1 MQYTSGST
9 ANPRGVV
16 LSMRN
21 VTENVDQIIRNYFRH
36 EGGAPRL
43 PSSVVSWLP
52 LYHDMGLM
60 VGLFIPLFVGCPVIL
75 TSPEAFIRKP
85 ARWMQLLAKHQAPF
99 SAAPNFAF
107 DLAVAKTSE
116 EDMAGL
122 DLGHVNTIINGAEQ
136 VQPNTITKFL
146 RRFRPYNLM
155 PAAVK
160 PSYGMAE
167 AVVYLATTKAGS
179 PPTSTEFDA
188 DSLARGHAELSTF
201 ETERAT
207 RLIRYHSDDKE
218 PLLRIV
224 DPDSNI
230 ELGPGRIGE
239 IWIHGKNVS
248 TGYHNADDALN
259 RDKFQ
264 ASIREASAGTPRS
277 PWLRTGDLGFIVG
290 DEFYIVG
297 RMKDLII
304 QDGVNH
310 YPDDIETTVKEFTG
324 GRVAAFSVSDDGV
337 EHLVIAAEVRT
348 EHGPDKVTIM
358 DFSTI
363 KRLVVSALSKLHGLH
378 VTDFLLVP
386 PGALP
391 KTTSGKISRAACA
404 KQYGA
409 NKLQRSSNVPM
420 TDGSVTAD
428 KLQKWF
434 REYLSTHIECHP
446 NEVSL
451 DVPIR
456 DLGLKSIDVLA
467 IPGDLGD
474 RFGFCIPDLA
484 VWDNPSAN
492 DLIDSL
498 LNQRSADS
506 LRESHGH
513 ADRNTQG
520 RGSINEPVAVIGVGC
535 RFPGDIDGPERLWDF
550 LTEKKCAITAYPD
563 RGFTNAGTFAESG
576 GFLKDVAGFDNRF
589 FDIPPDE
596 ALRMDPQQRLLLE
609 VSWEAL
615 EHAGIIP
622 ESLRLSR
629 TGVFVGVSSTD
640 YVRLVSASAQQKS
653 TIWDNTGG
661 SSSIIA
667 NRISYF
673 LDIQGPSIVIDTACS
688 SSLVAV
694 HLACR
699 SLSTWDC
706 DIALVGGTN
715 VLISPEPWGGFRE
728 AGILSQTGCCHAF
741 DKSADG
747 MVRGEGCGVI
757 VLQRLSDARLEGRR
771 ILAILTGSAVNQD
784 GKSNGIMAPNP
795 SAQIGVLENA
805 CKSARVDPLEI
816 GYVEAHG
823 TGTSLGDRIEAHA
836 LGMVFGRKRPGSGP
850 LMIGSI
856 KPNIGHLE
864 GAAGIAGLI
873 KAVLMVERGS
883 LLPSGGFTEP
893 NPAIPFTELGLRVVD
908 ELQEWPVVA
917 GRPRRAGVSSF
928 GFGGTN
934 AHVIVEEAGS
944 VGADTVSGRADVGGS
959 GGGVVA
965 WVISGKTAS
974 ALAAQA
980 GRLGRYVRARPALD
994 VVDVGYSLVSTRSV
1008 FDHRAVVVGQTR
1020 DELLAGLAGV
1030 VAGRPEAGV
1039 VCGVGKPAGKT
1050 AFVFAGQGSQWL
1062 GMGSEL
1068 YAAYPVFAE
1077 ALDAVVDELDRHLRY
1092 PLRDVIWGHDQDLLN
1107 TTEFAQPAL
1116 FAVEVALYRLLMSW
1130 GVRPGLV
1137 LGHSV
1142 GELAAAHV
1150 AGALCLPDAAMLV
1163 AARGR
1168 LMQALPAG
1176 GAMFAVQAR
1185 EDEVAPMLG
1194 HDVSIAA
1201 VNGPA
1206 SVVISGAHDAVSAIA
1221 DRLRGQGRRV
1231 HRLAVSHAFHSALME
1246 PMIAEF
1252 TAVAAELSVGL
1263 PTIPVISNVTGQLV
1277 ADDFAS
1283 ADYWARHIRAVVRF
1297 GDSVRSAHCAG
1308 ASRFIEVGPGG
1319 GLTSLIEASL
1329 ADAQIVSV
1337 PTLRKDRPEPVS
1349 VMTAAA
1355 QGFVSGMGLDWAS
1368 VFSGYRPKRVE
1379 LPTYAFQHQ
1388 KFWLAPAPSVSDPTA
1403 AGQIGASDGGAELL
1417 ASSGF
1422 AARLAGRSADEQLAA
1437 AIEVVCEHAAAVL
1450 GRDGAAGLDA
1460 GQAFADSGF
1469 NSLSAVELRNRLTAV
1484 TAVTLPAT
1492 AIFDH
1497 PTPTELAQY
1506 LITQID
1512 GHGSSAAAA
1521 ANPAERIDALTDLFL
1536 QACDAGRDADG
1547 WKMVA
1552 LASNTRERMSSPVRN
1567 NVSKNV
1573 ALLADGI
1580 SDVVVICIPT
1590 LTVLSDQREYRD
1602 IANAMTGRHS
1612 VYSLTLPGFDS
1623 SDALPQNAD
1632 MIVETV
1638 SNAIIDVVGGSCRFV
1653 LSGYSSGGVLAYA
1666 LCSHLSVKHQRNPL
1680 GVALIDTYLPSQIAN
1695 PSMNEGFSPNDT
1707 GKGLSREVIRVA
1719 RMLNRL
1725 TATRLTAAATYA
1737 AIFQAWEP
1745 GRSMAPVL
1753 NIVAKDRIATVENL
1767 REERIN
1773 RWRTAAAEAA
1783 YSVAEVPGDHFGM
1796 MSTSSEAIATEIH
1809 DWISGLV
1816 RGPHR

>member
-1 MQYTSGST
+1 
-9 ANPRGVV
+9 
-16 LSMRN
+16 
-21 VTENVDQIIRNYFRH
+21 
-36 EGGAPRL
+36 
-43 PSSVVSWLP
+43 
-52 LYHDMGLM
+52 
-60 VGLFIPLFVGCPVIL
+60 
-75 TSPEAFIRKP
+75 
-85 ARWMQLLAKHQAPF
+85 
-99 SAAPNFAF
+99 
-107 DLAVAKTSE
+107 
-116 EDMAGL
+116 
-122 DLGHVNTIINGAEQ
+122 
-136 VQPNTITKFL
+136 
-146 RRFRPYNLM
+146 
-155 PAAVK
+155 
-160 PSYGMAE
+160 
-167 AVVYLATTKAGS
+167 
-179 PPTSTEFDA
+179 
-188 DSLARGHAELSTF
+188 
-201 ETERAT
+201 
-207 RLIRYHSDDKE
+207 
-218 PLLRIV
+218 
-224 DPDSNI
+224 
-230 ELGPGRIGE
+230 
-239 IWIHGKNVS
+239 
-248 TGYHNADDALN
+248 
-259 RDKFQ
+259 
-264 ASIREASAGTPRS
+264 
-277 PWLRTGDLGFIVG
+277 
-290 DEFYIVG
+290 
-297 RMKDLII
+297 
-304 QDGVNH
+304 
-310 YPDDIETTVKEFTG
+310 
-324 GRVAAFSVSDDGV
+324 
-337 EHLVIAAEVRT
+337 
-348 EHGPDKVTIM
+348 
-358 DFSTI
+358 
-363 KRLVVSALSKLHGLH
+363 
-378 VTDFLLVP
+378 
-386 PGALP
+386 
-391 KTTSGKISRAACA
+391 
-404 KQYGA
+404 
-409 NKLQRSSNVPM
+409 M

-434 REYLSTHIECHP
+434 REYVSTHIECHP

-1552 LASNTRERMSSPVRN
+1552 LASNMRERMSSPVRN

-1816 RGPHR
+1816 RGPHP

>member
-1 MQYTSGST
+1 
-9 ANPRGVV
+9 
-16 LSMRN
+16 
-21 VTENVDQIIRNYFRH
+21 
-36 EGGAPRL
+36 
-43 PSSVVSWLP
+43 
-52 LYHDMGLM
+52 
-60 VGLFIPLFVGCPVIL
+60 
-75 TSPEAFIRKP
+75 
-85 ARWMQLLAKHQAPF
+85 
-99 SAAPNFAF
+99 
-107 DLAVAKTSE
+107 
-116 EDMAGL
+116 
-122 DLGHVNTIINGAEQ
+122 
-136 VQPNTITKFL
+136 
-146 RRFRPYNLM
+146 
-155 PAAVK
+155 
-160 PSYGMAE
+160 
-167 AVVYLATTKAGS
+167 
-179 PPTSTEFDA
+179 
-188 DSLARGHAELSTF
+188 
-201 ETERAT
+201 
-207 RLIRYHSDDKE
+207 
-218 PLLRIV
+218 
-224 DPDSNI
+224 
-230 ELGPGRIGE
+230 
-239 IWIHGKNVS
+239 
-248 TGYHNADDALN
+248 
-259 RDKFQ
+259 
-264 ASIREASAGTPRS
+264 
-277 PWLRTGDLGFIVG
+277 
-290 DEFYIVG
+290 
-297 RMKDLII
+297 
-304 QDGVNH
+304 
-310 YPDDIETTVKEFTG
+310 
-324 GRVAAFSVSDDGV
+324 
-337 EHLVIAAEVRT
+337 
-348 EHGPDKVTIM
+348 
-358 DFSTI
+358 
-363 KRLVVSALSKLHGLH
+363 
-378 VTDFLLVP
+378 
-386 PGALP
+386 
-391 KTTSGKISRAACA
+391 
-404 KQYGA
+404 
-409 NKLQRSSNVPM
+409 M

-1653 LSGYSSGGVLAYA
+1653 LSGYSSGGALAYA

>member
-1 MQYTSGST
+1 
-9 ANPRGVV
+9 
-16 LSMRN
+16 
-21 VTENVDQIIRNYFRH
+21 
-36 EGGAPRL
+36 
-43 PSSVVSWLP
+43 
-52 LYHDMGLM
+52 
-60 VGLFIPLFVGCPVIL
+60 
-75 TSPEAFIRKP
+75 
-85 ARWMQLLAKHQAPF
+85 
-99 SAAPNFAF
+99 
-107 DLAVAKTSE
+107 
-116 EDMAGL
+116 
-122 DLGHVNTIINGAEQ
+122 
-136 VQPNTITKFL
+136 
-146 RRFRPYNLM
+146 
-155 PAAVK
+155 
-160 PSYGMAE
+160 
-167 AVVYLATTKAGS
+167 
-179 PPTSTEFDA
+179 
-188 DSLARGHAELSTF
+188 
-201 ETERAT
+201 
-207 RLIRYHSDDKE
+207 
-218 PLLRIV
+218 
-224 DPDSNI
+224 
-230 ELGPGRIGE
+230 
-239 IWIHGKNVS
+239 
-248 TGYHNADDALN
+248 
-259 RDKFQ
+259 
-264 ASIREASAGTPRS
+264 
-277 PWLRTGDLGFIVG
+277 
-290 DEFYIVG
+290 
-297 RMKDLII
+297 
-304 QDGVNH
+304 
-310 YPDDIETTVKEFTG
+310 
-324 GRVAAFSVSDDGV
+324 
-337 EHLVIAAEVRT
+337 
-348 EHGPDKVTIM
+348 
-358 DFSTI
+358 
-363 KRLVVSALSKLHGLH
+363 
-378 VTDFLLVP
+378 
-386 PGALP
+386 
-391 KTTSGKISRAACA
+391 
-404 KQYGA
+404 
-409 NKLQRSSNVPM
+409 M

-1573 ALLADGI
+1573 ALLAHGI

-1816 RGPHR
+1816 RGPHP

>member
-1 MQYTSGST
+1 
-9 ANPRGVV
+9 
-16 LSMRN
+16 
-21 VTENVDQIIRNYFRH
+21 
-36 EGGAPRL
+36 
-43 PSSVVSWLP
+43 
-52 LYHDMGLM
+52 
-60 VGLFIPLFVGCPVIL
+60 
-75 TSPEAFIRKP
+75 
-85 ARWMQLLAKHQAPF
+85 
-99 SAAPNFAF
+99 
-107 DLAVAKTSE
+107 
-116 EDMAGL
+116 
-122 DLGHVNTIINGAEQ
+122 
-136 VQPNTITKFL
+136 
-146 RRFRPYNLM
+146 
-155 PAAVK
+155 
-160 PSYGMAE
+160 
-167 AVVYLATTKAGS
+167 
-179 PPTSTEFDA
+179 
-188 DSLARGHAELSTF
+188 
-201 ETERAT
+201 
-207 RLIRYHSDDKE
+207 
-218 PLLRIV
+218 
-224 DPDSNI
+224 
-230 ELGPGRIGE
+230 
-239 IWIHGKNVS
+239 
-248 TGYHNADDALN
+248 
-259 RDKFQ
+259 
-264 ASIREASAGTPRS
+264 
-277 PWLRTGDLGFIVG
+277 
-290 DEFYIVG
+290 
-297 RMKDLII
+297 
-304 QDGVNH
+304 
-310 YPDDIETTVKEFTG
+310 
-324 GRVAAFSVSDDGV
+324 
-337 EHLVIAAEVRT
+337 
-348 EHGPDKVTIM
+348 
-358 DFSTI
+358 
-363 KRLVVSALSKLHGLH
+363 
-378 VTDFLLVP
+378 
-386 PGALP
+386 
-391 KTTSGKISRAACA
+391 
-404 KQYGA
+404 
-409 NKLQRSSNVPM
+409 M

-434 REYLSTHIECHP
+434 REYVSTHIECHP

-513 ADRNTQG
+513 ADRNAQG

-1816 RGPHR
+1816 RGPHP

>member
-1 MQYTSGST
+1 
-9 ANPRGVV
+9 
-16 LSMRN
+16 
-21 VTENVDQIIRNYFRH
+21 
-36 EGGAPRL
+36 
-43 PSSVVSWLP
+43 
-52 LYHDMGLM
+52 
-60 VGLFIPLFVGCPVIL
+60 
-75 TSPEAFIRKP
+75 
-85 ARWMQLLAKHQAPF
+85 
-99 SAAPNFAF
+99 
-107 DLAVAKTSE
+107 
-116 EDMAGL
+116 
-122 DLGHVNTIINGAEQ
+122 
-136 VQPNTITKFL
+136 
-146 RRFRPYNLM
+146 
-155 PAAVK
+155 
-160 PSYGMAE
+160 
-167 AVVYLATTKAGS
+167 
-179 PPTSTEFDA
+179 
-188 DSLARGHAELSTF
+188 
-201 ETERAT
+201 
-207 RLIRYHSDDKE
+207 
-218 PLLRIV
+218 
-224 DPDSNI
+224 
-230 ELGPGRIGE
+230 
-239 IWIHGKNVS
+239 
-248 TGYHNADDALN
+248 
-259 RDKFQ
+259 
-264 ASIREASAGTPRS
+264 
-277 PWLRTGDLGFIVG
+277 
-290 DEFYIVG
+290 
-297 RMKDLII
+297 
-304 QDGVNH
+304 
-310 YPDDIETTVKEFTG
+310 
-324 GRVAAFSVSDDGV
+324 
-337 EHLVIAAEVRT
+337 
-348 EHGPDKVTIM
+348 
-358 DFSTI
+358 
-363 KRLVVSALSKLHGLH
+363 
-378 VTDFLLVP
+378 
-386 PGALP
+386 
-391 KTTSGKISRAACA
+391 
-404 KQYGA
+404 
-409 NKLQRSSNVPM
+409 M

-980 GRLGRYVRARPALD
+980 GRLGGYVRARPALD

-1492 AIFDH
+1492 AIIDH

>member
-1 MQYTSGST
+1 MVS
-9 ANPRGVV
+9 RV
-16 LSMRN
+16 LVHAYR
-21 VTENVDQIIRNYFRH
+21 V
-36 EGGAPRL
+36 
-43 PSSVVSWLP
+43 SS
-52 LYHDMGLM
+52 
-60 VGLFIPLFVGCPVIL
+60 
-75 TSPEAFIRKP
+75 
-85 ARWMQLLAKHQAPF
+85 
-99 SAAPNFAF
+99 
-107 DLAVAKTSE
+107 
-116 EDMAGL
+116 
-122 DLGHVNTIINGAEQ
+122 
-136 VQPNTITKFL
+136 
-146 RRFRPYNLM
+146 
-155 PAAVK
+155 
-160 PSYGMAE
+160 
-167 AVVYLATTKAGS
+167 
-179 PPTSTEFDA
+179 
-188 DSLARGHAELSTF
+188 
-201 ETERAT
+201 
-207 RLIRYHSDDKE
+207 
-218 PLLRIV
+218 
-224 DPDSNI
+224 
-230 ELGPGRIGE
+230 
-239 IWIHGKNVS
+239 
-248 TGYHNADDALN
+248 
-259 RDKFQ
+259 
-264 ASIREASAGTPRS
+264 
-277 PWLRTGDLGFIVG
+277 
-290 DEFYIVG
+290 
-297 RMKDLII
+297 
-304 QDGVNH
+304 
-310 YPDDIETTVKEFTG
+310 
-324 GRVAAFSVSDDGV
+324 
-337 EHLVIAAEVRT
+337 
-348 EHGPDKVTIM
+348 
-358 DFSTI
+358 
-363 KRLVVSALSKLHGLH
+363 
-378 VTDFLLVP
+378 
-386 PGALP
+386 
-391 KTTSGKISRAACA
+391 
-404 KQYGA
+404 
-409 NKLQRSSNVPM
+409 
-420 TDGSVTAD
+420 
-428 KLQKWF
+428 
-434 REYLSTHIECHP
+434 

-1008 FDHRAVVVGQTR
+1008 FDHRAVVVGQAR

-1512 GHGSSAAAA
+1512 GHGSAAAAA

-1816 RGPHR
+1816 RGPHP

>member
-1 MQYTSGST
+1 
-9 ANPRGVV
+9 
-16 LSMRN
+16 
-21 VTENVDQIIRNYFRH
+21 
-36 EGGAPRL
+36 
-43 PSSVVSWLP
+43 
-52 LYHDMGLM
+52 
-60 VGLFIPLFVGCPVIL
+60 
-75 TSPEAFIRKP
+75 
-85 ARWMQLLAKHQAPF
+85 
-99 SAAPNFAF
+99 
-107 DLAVAKTSE
+107 
-116 EDMAGL
+116 
-122 DLGHVNTIINGAEQ
+122 
-136 VQPNTITKFL
+136 
-146 RRFRPYNLM
+146 
-155 PAAVK
+155 
-160 PSYGMAE
+160 
-167 AVVYLATTKAGS
+167 
-179 PPTSTEFDA
+179 
-188 DSLARGHAELSTF
+188 
-201 ETERAT
+201 
-207 RLIRYHSDDKE
+207 
-218 PLLRIV
+218 
-224 DPDSNI
+224 
-230 ELGPGRIGE
+230 
-239 IWIHGKNVS
+239 
-248 TGYHNADDALN
+248 
-259 RDKFQ
+259 
-264 ASIREASAGTPRS
+264 
-277 PWLRTGDLGFIVG
+277 
-290 DEFYIVG
+290 
-297 RMKDLII
+297 
-304 QDGVNH
+304 
-310 YPDDIETTVKEFTG
+310 
-324 GRVAAFSVSDDGV
+324 
-337 EHLVIAAEVRT
+337 
-348 EHGPDKVTIM
+348 
-358 DFSTI
+358 
-363 KRLVVSALSKLHGLH
+363 
-378 VTDFLLVP
+378 
-386 PGALP
+386 
-391 KTTSGKISRAACA
+391 
-404 KQYGA
+404 
-409 NKLQRSSNVPM
+409 M

-434 REYLSTHIECHP
+434 REYVSTHIECHP

-1355 QGFVSGMGLDWAS
+1355 QGFVSGMGLDWAL

-1816 RGPHR
+1816 RGPHP

>member
-1 MQYTSGST
+1 MVS
-9 ANPRGVV
+9 RV
-16 LSMRN
+16 LVHAYR
-21 VTENVDQIIRNYFRH
+21 V
-36 EGGAPRL
+36 
-43 PSSVVSWLP
+43 SS
-52 LYHDMGLM
+52 
-60 VGLFIPLFVGCPVIL
+60 
-75 TSPEAFIRKP
+75 
-85 ARWMQLLAKHQAPF
+85 
-99 SAAPNFAF
+99 
-107 DLAVAKTSE
+107 
-116 EDMAGL
+116 
-122 DLGHVNTIINGAEQ
+122 
-136 VQPNTITKFL
+136 
-146 RRFRPYNLM
+146 
-155 PAAVK
+155 
-160 PSYGMAE
+160 
-167 AVVYLATTKAGS
+167 
-179 PPTSTEFDA
+179 
-188 DSLARGHAELSTF
+188 
-201 ETERAT
+201 
-207 RLIRYHSDDKE
+207 
-218 PLLRIV
+218 
-224 DPDSNI
+224 
-230 ELGPGRIGE
+230 
-239 IWIHGKNVS
+239 
-248 TGYHNADDALN
+248 
-259 RDKFQ
+259 
-264 ASIREASAGTPRS
+264 
-277 PWLRTGDLGFIVG
+277 
-290 DEFYIVG
+290 
-297 RMKDLII
+297 
-304 QDGVNH
+304 
-310 YPDDIETTVKEFTG
+310 
-324 GRVAAFSVSDDGV
+324 
-337 EHLVIAAEVRT
+337 
-348 EHGPDKVTIM
+348 
-358 DFSTI
+358 
-363 KRLVVSALSKLHGLH
+363 
-378 VTDFLLVP
+378 
-386 PGALP
+386 
-391 KTTSGKISRAACA
+391 
-404 KQYGA
+404 
-409 NKLQRSSNVPM
+409 
-420 TDGSVTAD
+420 
-428 KLQKWF
+428 
-434 REYLSTHIECHP
+434 

-1050 AFVFAGQGSQWL
+1050 AFAFAGQGSQWL

-1816 RGPHR
+1816 RGPHP

>member
-1 MQYTSGST
+1 MVS
-9 ANPRGVV
+9 RV
-16 LSMRN
+16 LVHAYR
-21 VTENVDQIIRNYFRH
+21 V
-36 EGGAPRL
+36 
-43 PSSVVSWLP
+43 SS
-52 LYHDMGLM
+52 
-60 VGLFIPLFVGCPVIL
+60 
-75 TSPEAFIRKP
+75 
-85 ARWMQLLAKHQAPF
+85 
-99 SAAPNFAF
+99 
-107 DLAVAKTSE
+107 
-116 EDMAGL
+116 
-122 DLGHVNTIINGAEQ
+122 
-136 VQPNTITKFL
+136 
-146 RRFRPYNLM
+146 
-155 PAAVK
+155 
-160 PSYGMAE
+160 
-167 AVVYLATTKAGS
+167 
-179 PPTSTEFDA
+179 
-188 DSLARGHAELSTF
+188 
-201 ETERAT
+201 
-207 RLIRYHSDDKE
+207 
-218 PLLRIV
+218 
-224 DPDSNI
+224 
-230 ELGPGRIGE
+230 
-239 IWIHGKNVS
+239 
-248 TGYHNADDALN
+248 
-259 RDKFQ
+259 
-264 ASIREASAGTPRS
+264 
-277 PWLRTGDLGFIVG
+277 
-290 DEFYIVG
+290 
-297 RMKDLII
+297 
-304 QDGVNH
+304 
-310 YPDDIETTVKEFTG
+310 
-324 GRVAAFSVSDDGV
+324 
-337 EHLVIAAEVRT
+337 
-348 EHGPDKVTIM
+348 
-358 DFSTI
+358 
-363 KRLVVSALSKLHGLH
+363 
-378 VTDFLLVP
+378 
-386 PGALP
+386 
-391 KTTSGKISRAACA
+391 
-404 KQYGA
+404 
-409 NKLQRSSNVPM
+409 
-420 TDGSVTAD
+420 
-428 KLQKWF
+428 
-434 REYLSTHIECHP
+434 

-850 LMIGSI
+850 LIIGSI

-1816 RGPHR
+1816 RGPHP

>member
-1 MQYTSGST
+1 
-9 ANPRGVV
+9 
-16 LSMRN
+16 
-21 VTENVDQIIRNYFRH
+21 
-36 EGGAPRL
+36 
-43 PSSVVSWLP
+43 
-52 LYHDMGLM
+52 
-60 VGLFIPLFVGCPVIL
+60 
-75 TSPEAFIRKP
+75 
-85 ARWMQLLAKHQAPF
+85 
-99 SAAPNFAF
+99 
-107 DLAVAKTSE
+107 
-116 EDMAGL
+116 
-122 DLGHVNTIINGAEQ
+122 
-136 VQPNTITKFL
+136 
-146 RRFRPYNLM
+146 
-155 PAAVK
+155 
-160 PSYGMAE
+160 
-167 AVVYLATTKAGS
+167 
-179 PPTSTEFDA
+179 
-188 DSLARGHAELSTF
+188 
-201 ETERAT
+201 
-207 RLIRYHSDDKE
+207 
-218 PLLRIV
+218 
-224 DPDSNI
+224 
-230 ELGPGRIGE
+230 
-239 IWIHGKNVS
+239 
-248 TGYHNADDALN
+248 
-259 RDKFQ
+259 
-264 ASIREASAGTPRS
+264 
-277 PWLRTGDLGFIVG
+277 
-290 DEFYIVG
+290 
-297 RMKDLII
+297 
-304 QDGVNH
+304 
-310 YPDDIETTVKEFTG
+310 
-324 GRVAAFSVSDDGV
+324 
-337 EHLVIAAEVRT
+337 
-348 EHGPDKVTIM
+348 
-358 DFSTI
+358 
-363 KRLVVSALSKLHGLH
+363 
-378 VTDFLLVP
+378 
-386 PGALP
+386 
-391 KTTSGKISRAACA
+391 
-404 KQYGA
+404 
-409 NKLQRSSNVPM
+409 M

-1039 VCGVGKPAGKT
+1039 VCGVGKT

-1185 EDEVAPMLG
+1185 EDDVAPMLG

-1816 RGPHR
+1816 RGPHP

>member
-1 MQYTSGST
+1 MVS
-9 ANPRGVV
+9 RV
-16 LSMRN
+16 LVHAYR
-21 VTENVDQIIRNYFRH
+21 V
-36 EGGAPRL
+36 
-43 PSSVVSWLP
+43 SS
-52 LYHDMGLM
+52 
-60 VGLFIPLFVGCPVIL
+60 
-75 TSPEAFIRKP
+75 
-85 ARWMQLLAKHQAPF
+85 
-99 SAAPNFAF
+99 
-107 DLAVAKTSE
+107 
-116 EDMAGL
+116 
-122 DLGHVNTIINGAEQ
+122 
-136 VQPNTITKFL
+136 
-146 RRFRPYNLM
+146 
-155 PAAVK
+155 
-160 PSYGMAE
+160 
-167 AVVYLATTKAGS
+167 
-179 PPTSTEFDA
+179 
-188 DSLARGHAELSTF
+188 
-201 ETERAT
+201 
-207 RLIRYHSDDKE
+207 
-218 PLLRIV
+218 
-224 DPDSNI
+224 
-230 ELGPGRIGE
+230 
-239 IWIHGKNVS
+239 
-248 TGYHNADDALN
+248 
-259 RDKFQ
+259 
-264 ASIREASAGTPRS
+264 
-277 PWLRTGDLGFIVG
+277 
-290 DEFYIVG
+290 
-297 RMKDLII
+297 
-304 QDGVNH
+304 
-310 YPDDIETTVKEFTG
+310 
-324 GRVAAFSVSDDGV
+324 
-337 EHLVIAAEVRT
+337 
-348 EHGPDKVTIM
+348 
-358 DFSTI
+358 
-363 KRLVVSALSKLHGLH
+363 
-378 VTDFLLVP
+378 
-386 PGALP
+386 
-391 KTTSGKISRAACA
+391 
-404 KQYGA
+404 
-409 NKLQRSSNVPM
+409 
-420 TDGSVTAD
+420 
-428 KLQKWF
+428 
-434 REYLSTHIECHP
+434 

-629 TGVFVGVSSTD
+629 TGVLVGVSSTD

-1816 RGPHR
+1816 RGPHP

>member
-1 MQYTSGST
+1 M
-9 ANPRGVV
+9 
-16 LSMRN
+16 
-21 VTENVDQIIRNYFRH
+21 
-36 EGGAPRL
+36 
-43 PSSVVSWLP
+43 
-52 LYHDMGLM
+52 
-60 VGLFIPLFVGCPVIL
+60 
-75 TSPEAFIRKP
+75 
-85 ARWMQLLAKHQAPF
+85 
-99 SAAPNFAF
+99 
-107 DLAVAKTSE
+107 
-116 EDMAGL
+116 
-122 DLGHVNTIINGAEQ
+122 
-136 VQPNTITKFL
+136 
-146 RRFRPYNLM
+146 
-155 PAAVK
+155 
-160 PSYGMAE
+160 
-167 AVVYLATTKAGS
+167 
-179 PPTSTEFDA
+179 
-188 DSLARGHAELSTF
+188 
-201 ETERAT
+201 
-207 RLIRYHSDDKE
+207 
-218 PLLRIV
+218 
-224 DPDSNI
+224 
-230 ELGPGRIGE
+230 
-239 IWIHGKNVS
+239 
-248 TGYHNADDALN
+248 
-259 RDKFQ
+259 
-264 ASIREASAGTPRS
+264 
-277 PWLRTGDLGFIVG
+277 
-290 DEFYIVG
+290 
-297 RMKDLII
+297 
-304 QDGVNH
+304 
-310 YPDDIETTVKEFTG
+310 
-324 GRVAAFSVSDDGV
+324 
-337 EHLVIAAEVRT
+337 
-348 EHGPDKVTIM
+348 
-358 DFSTI
+358 
-363 KRLVVSALSKLHGLH
+363 
-378 VTDFLLVP
+378 
-386 PGALP
+386 
-391 KTTSGKISRAACA
+391 
-404 KQYGA
+404 
-409 NKLQRSSNVPM
+409 
-420 TDGSVTAD
+420 
-428 KLQKWF
+428 
-434 REYLSTHIECHP
+434 STHIECHP

-673 LDIQGPSIVIDTACS
+673 LDIQGPPIVIDTACS

-1816 RGPHR
+1816 RGPHP

>member
-1 MQYTSGST
+1 
-9 ANPRGVV
+9 
-16 LSMRN
+16 
-21 VTENVDQIIRNYFRH
+21 
-36 EGGAPRL
+36 
-43 PSSVVSWLP
+43 
-52 LYHDMGLM
+52 
-60 VGLFIPLFVGCPVIL
+60 
-75 TSPEAFIRKP
+75 
-85 ARWMQLLAKHQAPF
+85 
-99 SAAPNFAF
+99 
-107 DLAVAKTSE
+107 
-116 EDMAGL
+116 
-122 DLGHVNTIINGAEQ
+122 
-136 VQPNTITKFL
+136 
-146 RRFRPYNLM
+146 
-155 PAAVK
+155 
-160 PSYGMAE
+160 
-167 AVVYLATTKAGS
+167 
-179 PPTSTEFDA
+179 
-188 DSLARGHAELSTF
+188 
-201 ETERAT
+201 
-207 RLIRYHSDDKE
+207 
-218 PLLRIV
+218 
-224 DPDSNI
+224 
-230 ELGPGRIGE
+230 
-239 IWIHGKNVS
+239 
-248 TGYHNADDALN
+248 
-259 RDKFQ
+259 
-264 ASIREASAGTPRS
+264 
-277 PWLRTGDLGFIVG
+277 
-290 DEFYIVG
+290 
-297 RMKDLII
+297 
-304 QDGVNH
+304 
-310 YPDDIETTVKEFTG
+310 
-324 GRVAAFSVSDDGV
+324 
-337 EHLVIAAEVRT
+337 
-348 EHGPDKVTIM
+348 
-358 DFSTI
+358 
-363 KRLVVSALSKLHGLH
+363 
-378 VTDFLLVP
+378 
-386 PGALP
+386 
-391 KTTSGKISRAACA
+391 
-404 KQYGA
+404 
-409 NKLQRSSNVPM
+409 M

-428 KLQKWF
+428 NLQKWF

-1116 FAVEVALYRLLMSW
+1116 FAVEVALYRLVMSW

-1521 ANPAERIDALTDLFL
+1521 ANPAERIDALTDVFL

-1816 RGPHR
+1816 RGPHP

>member
-1 MQYTSGST
+1 MVS
-9 ANPRGVV
+9 RV
-16 LSMRN
+16 LVHAYR
-21 VTENVDQIIRNYFRH
+21 V
-36 EGGAPRL
+36 
-43 PSSVVSWLP
+43 SS
-52 LYHDMGLM
+52 
-60 VGLFIPLFVGCPVIL
+60 
-75 TSPEAFIRKP
+75 
-85 ARWMQLLAKHQAPF
+85 
-99 SAAPNFAF
+99 
-107 DLAVAKTSE
+107 
-116 EDMAGL
+116 
-122 DLGHVNTIINGAEQ
+122 
-136 VQPNTITKFL
+136 
-146 RRFRPYNLM
+146 
-155 PAAVK
+155 
-160 PSYGMAE
+160 
-167 AVVYLATTKAGS
+167 
-179 PPTSTEFDA
+179 
-188 DSLARGHAELSTF
+188 
-201 ETERAT
+201 
-207 RLIRYHSDDKE
+207 
-218 PLLRIV
+218 
-224 DPDSNI
+224 
-230 ELGPGRIGE
+230 
-239 IWIHGKNVS
+239 
-248 TGYHNADDALN
+248 
-259 RDKFQ
+259 
-264 ASIREASAGTPRS
+264 
-277 PWLRTGDLGFIVG
+277 
-290 DEFYIVG
+290 
-297 RMKDLII
+297 
-304 QDGVNH
+304 
-310 YPDDIETTVKEFTG
+310 
-324 GRVAAFSVSDDGV
+324 
-337 EHLVIAAEVRT
+337 
-348 EHGPDKVTIM
+348 
-358 DFSTI
+358 
-363 KRLVVSALSKLHGLH
+363 
-378 VTDFLLVP
+378 
-386 PGALP
+386 
-391 KTTSGKISRAACA
+391 
-404 KQYGA
+404 
-409 NKLQRSSNVPM
+409 
-420 TDGSVTAD
+420 
-428 KLQKWF
+428 
-434 REYLSTHIECHP
+434 

-609 VSWEAL
+609 VSREAL

-1816 RGPHR
+1816 RGPHP

>member
-1 MQYTSGST
+1 
-9 ANPRGVV
+9 
-16 LSMRN
+16 
-21 VTENVDQIIRNYFRH
+21 
-36 EGGAPRL
+36 
-43 PSSVVSWLP
+43 
-52 LYHDMGLM
+52 
-60 VGLFIPLFVGCPVIL
+60 
-75 TSPEAFIRKP
+75 
-85 ARWMQLLAKHQAPF
+85 
-99 SAAPNFAF
+99 
-107 DLAVAKTSE
+107 
-116 EDMAGL
+116 
-122 DLGHVNTIINGAEQ
+122 
-136 VQPNTITKFL
+136 
-146 RRFRPYNLM
+146 
-155 PAAVK
+155 
-160 PSYGMAE
+160 
-167 AVVYLATTKAGS
+167 
-179 PPTSTEFDA
+179 
-188 DSLARGHAELSTF
+188 
-201 ETERAT
+201 
-207 RLIRYHSDDKE
+207 
-218 PLLRIV
+218 
-224 DPDSNI
+224 
-230 ELGPGRIGE
+230 
-239 IWIHGKNVS
+239 
-248 TGYHNADDALN
+248 
-259 RDKFQ
+259 
-264 ASIREASAGTPRS
+264 
-277 PWLRTGDLGFIVG
+277 
-290 DEFYIVG
+290 
-297 RMKDLII
+297 
-304 QDGVNH
+304 
-310 YPDDIETTVKEFTG
+310 
-324 GRVAAFSVSDDGV
+324 
-337 EHLVIAAEVRT
+337 
-348 EHGPDKVTIM
+348 
-358 DFSTI
+358 
-363 KRLVVSALSKLHGLH
+363 
-378 VTDFLLVP
+378 
-386 PGALP
+386 
-391 KTTSGKISRAACA
+391 
-404 KQYGA
+404 
-409 NKLQRSSNVPM
+409 M

-667 NRISYF
+667 NTISYF

-1116 FAVEVALYRLLMSW
+1116 FAVEVALYRLVMSW

-1521 ANPAERIDALTDLFL
+1521 ANPAERIDALTDVFL

-1816 RGPHR
+1816 RGPHP

>member
-1 MQYTSGST
+1 MVS
-9 ANPRGVV
+9 RV
-16 LSMRN
+16 LVHAYR
-21 VTENVDQIIRNYFRH
+21 V
-36 EGGAPRL
+36 
-43 PSSVVSWLP
+43 SS
-52 LYHDMGLM
+52 
-60 VGLFIPLFVGCPVIL
+60 
-75 TSPEAFIRKP
+75 
-85 ARWMQLLAKHQAPF
+85 
-99 SAAPNFAF
+99 
-107 DLAVAKTSE
+107 
-116 EDMAGL
+116 
-122 DLGHVNTIINGAEQ
+122 
-136 VQPNTITKFL
+136 
-146 RRFRPYNLM
+146 
-155 PAAVK
+155 
-160 PSYGMAE
+160 
-167 AVVYLATTKAGS
+167 
-179 PPTSTEFDA
+179 
-188 DSLARGHAELSTF
+188 
-201 ETERAT
+201 
-207 RLIRYHSDDKE
+207 
-218 PLLRIV
+218 
-224 DPDSNI
+224 
-230 ELGPGRIGE
+230 
-239 IWIHGKNVS
+239 
-248 TGYHNADDALN
+248 
-259 RDKFQ
+259 
-264 ASIREASAGTPRS
+264 
-277 PWLRTGDLGFIVG
+277 
-290 DEFYIVG
+290 
-297 RMKDLII
+297 
-304 QDGVNH
+304 
-310 YPDDIETTVKEFTG
+310 
-324 GRVAAFSVSDDGV
+324 
-337 EHLVIAAEVRT
+337 
-348 EHGPDKVTIM
+348 
-358 DFSTI
+358 
-363 KRLVVSALSKLHGLH
+363 
-378 VTDFLLVP
+378 
-386 PGALP
+386 
-391 KTTSGKISRAACA
+391 
-404 KQYGA
+404 
-409 NKLQRSSNVPM
+409 
-420 TDGSVTAD
+420 
-428 KLQKWF
+428 
-434 REYLSTHIECHP
+434 

-535 RFPGDIDGPERLWDF
+535 RFPGDIDGPERLWGF

-1816 RGPHR
+1816 RGPHP

>member
-1 MQYTSGST
+1 MVS
-9 ANPRGVV
+9 RV
-16 LSMRN
+16 LVHAYR
-21 VTENVDQIIRNYFRH
+21 V
-36 EGGAPRL
+36 
-43 PSSVVSWLP
+43 SS
-52 LYHDMGLM
+52 
-60 VGLFIPLFVGCPVIL
+60 
-75 TSPEAFIRKP
+75 
-85 ARWMQLLAKHQAPF
+85 
-99 SAAPNFAF
+99 
-107 DLAVAKTSE
+107 
-116 EDMAGL
+116 
-122 DLGHVNTIINGAEQ
+122 
-136 VQPNTITKFL
+136 
-146 RRFRPYNLM
+146 
-155 PAAVK
+155 
-160 PSYGMAE
+160 
-167 AVVYLATTKAGS
+167 
-179 PPTSTEFDA
+179 
-188 DSLARGHAELSTF
+188 
-201 ETERAT
+201 
-207 RLIRYHSDDKE
+207 
-218 PLLRIV
+218 
-224 DPDSNI
+224 
-230 ELGPGRIGE
+230 
-239 IWIHGKNVS
+239 
-248 TGYHNADDALN
+248 
-259 RDKFQ
+259 
-264 ASIREASAGTPRS
+264 
-277 PWLRTGDLGFIVG
+277 
-290 DEFYIVG
+290 
-297 RMKDLII
+297 
-304 QDGVNH
+304 
-310 YPDDIETTVKEFTG
+310 
-324 GRVAAFSVSDDGV
+324 
-337 EHLVIAAEVRT
+337 
-348 EHGPDKVTIM
+348 
-358 DFSTI
+358 
-363 KRLVVSALSKLHGLH
+363 
-378 VTDFLLVP
+378 
-386 PGALP
+386 
-391 KTTSGKISRAACA
+391 
-404 KQYGA
+404 
-409 NKLQRSSNVPM
+409 
-420 TDGSVTAD
+420 
-428 KLQKWF
+428 
-434 REYLSTHIECHP
+434 

-1450 GRDGAAGLDA
+1450 GGDGAAGLDA

-1816 RGPHR
+1816 RGPHP

>member
-1 MQYTSGST
+1 
-9 ANPRGVV
+9 
-16 LSMRN
+16 
-21 VTENVDQIIRNYFRH
+21 
-36 EGGAPRL
+36 
-43 PSSVVSWLP
+43 
-52 LYHDMGLM
+52 
-60 VGLFIPLFVGCPVIL
+60 
-75 TSPEAFIRKP
+75 
-85 ARWMQLLAKHQAPF
+85 
-99 SAAPNFAF
+99 
-107 DLAVAKTSE
+107 
-116 EDMAGL
+116 
-122 DLGHVNTIINGAEQ
+122 
-136 VQPNTITKFL
+136 
-146 RRFRPYNLM
+146 
-155 PAAVK
+155 
-160 PSYGMAE
+160 
-167 AVVYLATTKAGS
+167 
-179 PPTSTEFDA
+179 
-188 DSLARGHAELSTF
+188 
-201 ETERAT
+201 
-207 RLIRYHSDDKE
+207 
-218 PLLRIV
+218 
-224 DPDSNI
+224 
-230 ELGPGRIGE
+230 
-239 IWIHGKNVS
+239 
-248 TGYHNADDALN
+248 
-259 RDKFQ
+259 
-264 ASIREASAGTPRS
+264 
-277 PWLRTGDLGFIVG
+277 
-290 DEFYIVG
+290 
-297 RMKDLII
+297 
-304 QDGVNH
+304 
-310 YPDDIETTVKEFTG
+310 
-324 GRVAAFSVSDDGV
+324 
-337 EHLVIAAEVRT
+337 
-348 EHGPDKVTIM
+348 
-358 DFSTI
+358 
-363 KRLVVSALSKLHGLH
+363 
-378 VTDFLLVP
+378 
-386 PGALP
+386 
-391 KTTSGKISRAACA
+391 
-404 KQYGA
+404 
-409 NKLQRSSNVPM
+409 M

-893 NPAIPFTELGLRVVD
+893 NPAIPFTELVLRVVD

>member
-1 MQYTSGST
+1 
-9 ANPRGVV
+9 
-16 LSMRN
+16 
-21 VTENVDQIIRNYFRH
+21 
-36 EGGAPRL
+36 
-43 PSSVVSWLP
+43 
-52 LYHDMGLM
+52 
-60 VGLFIPLFVGCPVIL
+60 
-75 TSPEAFIRKP
+75 
-85 ARWMQLLAKHQAPF
+85 
-99 SAAPNFAF
+99 
-107 DLAVAKTSE
+107 
-116 EDMAGL
+116 
-122 DLGHVNTIINGAEQ
+122 
-136 VQPNTITKFL
+136 
-146 RRFRPYNLM
+146 
-155 PAAVK
+155 
-160 PSYGMAE
+160 
-167 AVVYLATTKAGS
+167 
-179 PPTSTEFDA
+179 
-188 DSLARGHAELSTF
+188 
-201 ETERAT
+201 
-207 RLIRYHSDDKE
+207 
-218 PLLRIV
+218 
-224 DPDSNI
+224 
-230 ELGPGRIGE
+230 
-239 IWIHGKNVS
+239 
-248 TGYHNADDALN
+248 
-259 RDKFQ
+259 
-264 ASIREASAGTPRS
+264 
-277 PWLRTGDLGFIVG
+277 
-290 DEFYIVG
+290 
-297 RMKDLII
+297 
-304 QDGVNH
+304 
-310 YPDDIETTVKEFTG
+310 
-324 GRVAAFSVSDDGV
+324 
-337 EHLVIAAEVRT
+337 
-348 EHGPDKVTIM
+348 
-358 DFSTI
+358 
-363 KRLVVSALSKLHGLH
+363 
-378 VTDFLLVP
+378 
-386 PGALP
+386 
-391 KTTSGKISRAACA
+391 
-404 KQYGA
+404 
-409 NKLQRSSNVPM
+409 M

-1297 GDSVRSAHCAG
+1297 GDSVRNAHCAG

-1816 RGPHR
+1816 RGPHP

>member
-1 MQYTSGST
+1 MVS
-9 ANPRGVV
+9 RV
-16 LSMRN
+16 LVHAYR
-21 VTENVDQIIRNYFRH
+21 V
-36 EGGAPRL
+36 
-43 PSSVVSWLP
+43 SS
-52 LYHDMGLM
+52 
-60 VGLFIPLFVGCPVIL
+60 
-75 TSPEAFIRKP
+75 
-85 ARWMQLLAKHQAPF
+85 
-99 SAAPNFAF
+99 
-107 DLAVAKTSE
+107 
-116 EDMAGL
+116 
-122 DLGHVNTIINGAEQ
+122 
-136 VQPNTITKFL
+136 
-146 RRFRPYNLM
+146 
-155 PAAVK
+155 
-160 PSYGMAE
+160 
-167 AVVYLATTKAGS
+167 
-179 PPTSTEFDA
+179 
-188 DSLARGHAELSTF
+188 
-201 ETERAT
+201 
-207 RLIRYHSDDKE
+207 
-218 PLLRIV
+218 
-224 DPDSNI
+224 
-230 ELGPGRIGE
+230 
-239 IWIHGKNVS
+239 
-248 TGYHNADDALN
+248 
-259 RDKFQ
+259 
-264 ASIREASAGTPRS
+264 
-277 PWLRTGDLGFIVG
+277 
-290 DEFYIVG
+290 
-297 RMKDLII
+297 
-304 QDGVNH
+304 
-310 YPDDIETTVKEFTG
+310 
-324 GRVAAFSVSDDGV
+324 
-337 EHLVIAAEVRT
+337 
-348 EHGPDKVTIM
+348 
-358 DFSTI
+358 
-363 KRLVVSALSKLHGLH
+363 
-378 VTDFLLVP
+378 
-386 PGALP
+386 
-391 KTTSGKISRAACA
+391 
-404 KQYGA
+404 
-409 NKLQRSSNVPM
+409 
-420 TDGSVTAD
+420 
-428 KLQKWF
+428 
-434 REYLSTHIECHP
+434 

-1737 AIFQAWEP
+1737 AIFQAREP

-1816 RGPHR
+1816 RGPHP

>member
-1 MQYTSGST
+1 
-9 ANPRGVV
+9 
-16 LSMRN
+16 
-21 VTENVDQIIRNYFRH
+21 
-36 EGGAPRL
+36 
-43 PSSVVSWLP
+43 
-52 LYHDMGLM
+52 
-60 VGLFIPLFVGCPVIL
+60 
-75 TSPEAFIRKP
+75 
-85 ARWMQLLAKHQAPF
+85 
-99 SAAPNFAF
+99 
-107 DLAVAKTSE
+107 
-116 EDMAGL
+116 
-122 DLGHVNTIINGAEQ
+122 
-136 VQPNTITKFL
+136 
-146 RRFRPYNLM
+146 
-155 PAAVK
+155 
-160 PSYGMAE
+160 
-167 AVVYLATTKAGS
+167 
-179 PPTSTEFDA
+179 
-188 DSLARGHAELSTF
+188 
-201 ETERAT
+201 
-207 RLIRYHSDDKE
+207 
-218 PLLRIV
+218 
-224 DPDSNI
+224 
-230 ELGPGRIGE
+230 
-239 IWIHGKNVS
+239 
-248 TGYHNADDALN
+248 
-259 RDKFQ
+259 
-264 ASIREASAGTPRS
+264 
-277 PWLRTGDLGFIVG
+277 
-290 DEFYIVG
+290 
-297 RMKDLII
+297 
-304 QDGVNH
+304 
-310 YPDDIETTVKEFTG
+310 
-324 GRVAAFSVSDDGV
+324 
-337 EHLVIAAEVRT
+337 
-348 EHGPDKVTIM
+348 
-358 DFSTI
+358 
-363 KRLVVSALSKLHGLH
+363 
-378 VTDFLLVP
+378 
-386 PGALP
+386 
-391 KTTSGKISRAACA
+391 
-404 KQYGA
+404 
-409 NKLQRSSNVPM
+409 M

-434 REYLSTHIECHP
+434 REYVSTHIECHP

-484 VWDNPSAN
+484 VWGNPSAN

-1816 RGPHR
+1816 RGPHP

>member
-1 MQYTSGST
+1 MVS
-9 ANPRGVV
+9 RV
-16 LSMRN
+16 LVHAYR
-21 VTENVDQIIRNYFRH
+21 V
-36 EGGAPRL
+36 
-43 PSSVVSWLP
+43 SS
-52 LYHDMGLM
+52 
-60 VGLFIPLFVGCPVIL
+60 
-75 TSPEAFIRKP
+75 
-85 ARWMQLLAKHQAPF
+85 
-99 SAAPNFAF
+99 
-107 DLAVAKTSE
+107 
-116 EDMAGL
+116 
-122 DLGHVNTIINGAEQ
+122 
-136 VQPNTITKFL
+136 
-146 RRFRPYNLM
+146 
-155 PAAVK
+155 
-160 PSYGMAE
+160 
-167 AVVYLATTKAGS
+167 
-179 PPTSTEFDA
+179 
-188 DSLARGHAELSTF
+188 
-201 ETERAT
+201 
-207 RLIRYHSDDKE
+207 
-218 PLLRIV
+218 
-224 DPDSNI
+224 
-230 ELGPGRIGE
+230 
-239 IWIHGKNVS
+239 
-248 TGYHNADDALN
+248 
-259 RDKFQ
+259 
-264 ASIREASAGTPRS
+264 
-277 PWLRTGDLGFIVG
+277 
-290 DEFYIVG
+290 
-297 RMKDLII
+297 
-304 QDGVNH
+304 
-310 YPDDIETTVKEFTG
+310 
-324 GRVAAFSVSDDGV
+324 
-337 EHLVIAAEVRT
+337 
-348 EHGPDKVTIM
+348 
-358 DFSTI
+358 
-363 KRLVVSALSKLHGLH
+363 
-378 VTDFLLVP
+378 
-386 PGALP
+386 
-391 KTTSGKISRAACA
+391 
-404 KQYGA
+404 
-409 NKLQRSSNVPM
+409 
-420 TDGSVTAD
+420 
-428 KLQKWF
+428 
-434 REYLSTHIECHP
+434 

-1580 SDVVVICIPT
+1580 SDVVVICIQT

-1816 RGPHR
+1816 RGPHP

>member
-1 MQYTSGST
+1 
-9 ANPRGVV
+9 
-16 LSMRN
+16 
-21 VTENVDQIIRNYFRH
+21 
-36 EGGAPRL
+36 
-43 PSSVVSWLP
+43 
-52 LYHDMGLM
+52 MGLDWAS
-60 VGLFIPLFVGCPVIL
+60 VFSGYRPKRVELP
-75 TSPEAFIRKP
+75 TYAFQHQKFWLAP
-85 ARWMQLLAKHQAPF
+85 AP
-99 SAAPNFAF
+99 
-107 DLAVAKTSE
+107 
-116 EDMAGL
+116 
-122 DLGHVNTIINGAEQ
+122 
-136 VQPNTITKFL
+136 
-146 RRFRPYNLM
+146 
-155 PAAVK
+155 
-160 PSYGMAE
+160 
-167 AVVYLATTKAGS
+167 
-179 PPTSTEFDA
+179 
-188 DSLARGHAELSTF
+188 
-201 ETERAT
+201 
-207 RLIRYHSDDKE
+207 
-218 PLLRIV
+218 
-224 DPDSNI
+224 
-230 ELGPGRIGE
+230 
-239 IWIHGKNVS
+239 
-248 TGYHNADDALN
+248 
-259 RDKFQ
+259 
-264 ASIREASAGTPRS
+264 
-277 PWLRTGDLGFIVG
+277 
-290 DEFYIVG
+290 
-297 RMKDLII
+297 
-304 QDGVNH
+304 
-310 YPDDIETTVKEFTG
+310 
-324 GRVAAFSVSDDGV
+324 SVSDPTAAGQIGASDGG
-337 EHLVIAAEVRT
+337 AELLASSGFT
-348 EHGPDKVTIM
+348 A
-358 DFSTI
+358 
-363 KRLVVSALSKLHGLH
+363 RLAG
-378 VTDFLLVP
+378 
-386 PGALP
+386 
-391 KTTSGKISRAACA
+391 
-404 KQYGA
+404 
-409 NKLQRSSNVPM
+409 
-420 TDGSVTAD
+420 
-428 KLQKWF
+428 
-434 REYLSTHIECHP
+434 
-446 NEVSL
+446 
-451 DVPIR
+451 
-456 DLGLKSIDVLA
+456 
-467 IPGDLGD
+467 
-474 RFGFCIPDLA
+474 
-484 VWDNPSAN
+484 
-492 DLIDSL
+492 
-498 LNQRSADS
+498 RSADEQLAAAIEVVCEHAAAVLGRGDAASVDAAQAFTDSGLNS
-506 LRESHGH
+506 LSAVELRNRLKAVTGATLSATAVFDYPTPTDLARYLVSHLDGAGRSAAAVVSRARVRTGEPIAVVGMGCRYPGGVVTAEDLWQLVASGRDVISEFP
-513 ADRNTQG
+513 ADRG
-520 RGSINEPVAVIGVGC
+520 
-535 RFPGDIDGPERLWDF
+535 WDVEG
-550 LTEKKCAITAYPD
+550 LYDADPDALGKCYT
-563 RGFTNAGTFAESG
+563 RQG
-576 GFLKDVAGFDNRF
+576 GFVDDVANFDARF
-589 FDIPPDE
+589 FGISPGE
-596 ALRMDPQQRLLLE
+596 ALAMDPQQRLLLE
-609 VSWEAL
+609 ISWEAL
-615 EHAGIIP
+615 ENAGIDP
-622 ESLRLSR
+622 LALRGSA
-629 TGVFVGVSSTD
+629 TGVFVGIYGDGYGVGTAQAQWYADTGHITS
-640 YVRLVSASAQQKS
+640 VASGRIAYS
-653 TIWDNTGG
+653 LGLTGPAL
-661 SSSIIA
+661 S
-667 NRISYF
+667 
-673 LDIQGPSIVIDTACS
+673 VDTACS
-688 SSLVAV
+688 SSLVAL
-694 HLACR
+694 HLAAN
-699 SLSTWDC
+699 SLRAGECDLALAGGSTV
-706 DIALVGGTN
+706 LVTPSIF
-715 VLISPEPWGGFRE
+715 LGFSRQR
-728 AGILSQTGCCHAF
+728 GLSMDGRCKAF
-741 DKSADG
+741 ADAADG
-747 MVRGEGCGVI
+747 TGFSEGAGVL
-757 VLQRLSDARLEGRR
+757 VMQRLDDARRAGRR
-771 ILAILTGSAVNQD
+771 VLAVLAGSAVNQD
-784 GKSNGIMAPNP
+784 GASNGLTAPSGP
-795 SAQIGVLENA
+795 AQQQVIAAAL
-805 CKSARVDPLEI
+805 VDAGI
-816 GYVEAHG
+816 TGADVDVVEAHG
-823 TGTSLGDRIEAHA
+823 TGTRLGDPIEAQA
-836 LGMVFGRKRPGSGP
+836 LLATYGQHHKPDAP
-850 LMIGSI
+850 LWLGSI
-856 KPNIGHLE
+856 KSNIGHSQA
-864 GAAGIAGLI
+864 AAGVAGVI
-873 KAVLMVERGS
+873 KMIQAMRHQMLPATLHVDRPSSHVDWSSGTVR
-883 LLPSGGFTEP
+883 LLTK
-893 NPAIPFTELGLRVVD
+893 AK
-908 ELQEWPVVA
+908 EWPVVA

-928 GFGGTN
+928 GVSGTN
-934 AHVIVEEAGS
+934 AHVIVEEAFPVESDG
-944 VGADTVSGRADVGGS
+944 VCAGADGS

-965 WVISGKTAS
+965 WVVSGKTAS

-1092 PLRDVIWGHDQDLLN
+1092 RLRDVMWGQDQDLLN

-1116 FAVEVALYRLLMSW
+1116 FAVEVALYRLLLSW

-1142 GELAAAHV
+1142 GELAAAHI

-1176 GAMFAVQAR
+1176 GAMFAVQAG

-1206 SVVISGAHDAVSAIA
+1206 SVVISGALDAVSVIA

-1252 TAVAAELSVGL
+1252 KAVAAELSVGL

-1297 GDSVRSAHCAG
+1297 GDSVRSAHGAG

-1422 AARLAGRSADEQLAA
+1422 TARLAGRSADEQLAA

-1460 GQAFADSGF
+1460 GQAFVDSGF

-1552 LASNTRERMSSPVRN
+1552 LASNTRECMTSPVRN

-1590 LTVLSDQREYRD
+1590 LTVLSDKREYRD

-1638 SNAIIDVVGGSCRFV
+1638 SNAIIDVVGASCRFV

-1666 LCSHLSVKHQRNPL
+1666 LSSHLSVKHQRNPL

-1707 GKGLSREVIRVA
+1707 GNGLSREVIRVA

-1725 TATRLTAAATYA
+1725 TATRLTAAAAYA

-1745 GRSMAPVL
+1745 GRSRAPVL

-1816 RGPHR
+1816 RGPHP

>member
-1 MQYTSGST
+1 MVS
-9 ANPRGVV
+9 RV
-16 LSMRN
+16 LVHAYR
-21 VTENVDQIIRNYFRH
+21 V
-36 EGGAPRL
+36 
-43 PSSVVSWLP
+43 SS
-52 LYHDMGLM
+52 
-60 VGLFIPLFVGCPVIL
+60 
-75 TSPEAFIRKP
+75 
-85 ARWMQLLAKHQAPF
+85 
-99 SAAPNFAF
+99 
-107 DLAVAKTSE
+107 
-116 EDMAGL
+116 
-122 DLGHVNTIINGAEQ
+122 
-136 VQPNTITKFL
+136 
-146 RRFRPYNLM
+146 
-155 PAAVK
+155 
-160 PSYGMAE
+160 
-167 AVVYLATTKAGS
+167 
-179 PPTSTEFDA
+179 
-188 DSLARGHAELSTF
+188 
-201 ETERAT
+201 
-207 RLIRYHSDDKE
+207 
-218 PLLRIV
+218 
-224 DPDSNI
+224 
-230 ELGPGRIGE
+230 
-239 IWIHGKNVS
+239 
-248 TGYHNADDALN
+248 
-259 RDKFQ
+259 
-264 ASIREASAGTPRS
+264 
-277 PWLRTGDLGFIVG
+277 
-290 DEFYIVG
+290 
-297 RMKDLII
+297 
-304 QDGVNH
+304 
-310 YPDDIETTVKEFTG
+310 
-324 GRVAAFSVSDDGV
+324 
-337 EHLVIAAEVRT
+337 
-348 EHGPDKVTIM
+348 
-358 DFSTI
+358 
-363 KRLVVSALSKLHGLH
+363 
-378 VTDFLLVP
+378 
-386 PGALP
+386 
-391 KTTSGKISRAACA
+391 
-404 KQYGA
+404 
-409 NKLQRSSNVPM
+409 
-420 TDGSVTAD
+420 
-428 KLQKWF
+428 
-434 REYLSTHIECHP
+434 

-520 RGSINEPVAVIGVGC
+520 RVSINEPVAVIGVGC

-1816 RGPHR
+1816 RGPHP

>member
-1 MQYTSGST
+1 
-9 ANPRGVV
+9 
-16 LSMRN
+16 
-21 VTENVDQIIRNYFRH
+21 
-36 EGGAPRL
+36 
-43 PSSVVSWLP
+43 
-52 LYHDMGLM
+52 
-60 VGLFIPLFVGCPVIL
+60 
-75 TSPEAFIRKP
+75 
-85 ARWMQLLAKHQAPF
+85 
-99 SAAPNFAF
+99 
-107 DLAVAKTSE
+107 
-116 EDMAGL
+116 
-122 DLGHVNTIINGAEQ
+122 
-136 VQPNTITKFL
+136 
-146 RRFRPYNLM
+146 
-155 PAAVK
+155 
-160 PSYGMAE
+160 
-167 AVVYLATTKAGS
+167 
-179 PPTSTEFDA
+179 
-188 DSLARGHAELSTF
+188 
-201 ETERAT
+201 
-207 RLIRYHSDDKE
+207 
-218 PLLRIV
+218 
-224 DPDSNI
+224 
-230 ELGPGRIGE
+230 
-239 IWIHGKNVS
+239 
-248 TGYHNADDALN
+248 
-259 RDKFQ
+259 
-264 ASIREASAGTPRS
+264 
-277 PWLRTGDLGFIVG
+277 
-290 DEFYIVG
+290 
-297 RMKDLII
+297 
-304 QDGVNH
+304 
-310 YPDDIETTVKEFTG
+310 
-324 GRVAAFSVSDDGV
+324 
-337 EHLVIAAEVRT
+337 
-348 EHGPDKVTIM
+348 
-358 DFSTI
+358 
-363 KRLVVSALSKLHGLH
+363 
-378 VTDFLLVP
+378 
-386 PGALP
+386 
-391 KTTSGKISRAACA
+391 
-404 KQYGA
+404 
-409 NKLQRSSNVPM
+409 M

-1185 EDEVAPMLG
+1185 EDEVAPMLR

>member
-1 MQYTSGST
+1 MVS
-9 ANPRGVV
+9 RV
-16 LSMRN
+16 LVHAYR
-21 VTENVDQIIRNYFRH
+21 V
-36 EGGAPRL
+36 
-43 PSSVVSWLP
+43 SS
-52 LYHDMGLM
+52 
-60 VGLFIPLFVGCPVIL
+60 
-75 TSPEAFIRKP
+75 
-85 ARWMQLLAKHQAPF
+85 
-99 SAAPNFAF
+99 
-107 DLAVAKTSE
+107 
-116 EDMAGL
+116 
-122 DLGHVNTIINGAEQ
+122 
-136 VQPNTITKFL
+136 
-146 RRFRPYNLM
+146 
-155 PAAVK
+155 
-160 PSYGMAE
+160 
-167 AVVYLATTKAGS
+167 
-179 PPTSTEFDA
+179 
-188 DSLARGHAELSTF
+188 
-201 ETERAT
+201 
-207 RLIRYHSDDKE
+207 
-218 PLLRIV
+218 
-224 DPDSNI
+224 
-230 ELGPGRIGE
+230 
-239 IWIHGKNVS
+239 
-248 TGYHNADDALN
+248 
-259 RDKFQ
+259 
-264 ASIREASAGTPRS
+264 
-277 PWLRTGDLGFIVG
+277 
-290 DEFYIVG
+290 
-297 RMKDLII
+297 
-304 QDGVNH
+304 
-310 YPDDIETTVKEFTG
+310 
-324 GRVAAFSVSDDGV
+324 
-337 EHLVIAAEVRT
+337 
-348 EHGPDKVTIM
+348 
-358 DFSTI
+358 
-363 KRLVVSALSKLHGLH
+363 
-378 VTDFLLVP
+378 
-386 PGALP
+386 
-391 KTTSGKISRAACA
+391 
-404 KQYGA
+404 
-409 NKLQRSSNVPM
+409 
-420 TDGSVTAD
+420 
-428 KLQKWF
+428 
-434 REYLSTHIECHP
+434 

-1107 TTEFAQPAL
+1107 TTEFVQPAL

-1816 RGPHR
+1816 RGPHP

>member
-1 MQYTSGST
+1 MVS
-9 ANPRGVV
+9 RV
-16 LSMRN
+16 LVHAYR
-21 VTENVDQIIRNYFRH
+21 V
-36 EGGAPRL
+36 
-43 PSSVVSWLP
+43 SS
-52 LYHDMGLM
+52 
-60 VGLFIPLFVGCPVIL
+60 
-75 TSPEAFIRKP
+75 
-85 ARWMQLLAKHQAPF
+85 
-99 SAAPNFAF
+99 
-107 DLAVAKTSE
+107 
-116 EDMAGL
+116 
-122 DLGHVNTIINGAEQ
+122 
-136 VQPNTITKFL
+136 
-146 RRFRPYNLM
+146 
-155 PAAVK
+155 
-160 PSYGMAE
+160 
-167 AVVYLATTKAGS
+167 
-179 PPTSTEFDA
+179 
-188 DSLARGHAELSTF
+188 
-201 ETERAT
+201 
-207 RLIRYHSDDKE
+207 
-218 PLLRIV
+218 
-224 DPDSNI
+224 
-230 ELGPGRIGE
+230 
-239 IWIHGKNVS
+239 
-248 TGYHNADDALN
+248 
-259 RDKFQ
+259 
-264 ASIREASAGTPRS
+264 
-277 PWLRTGDLGFIVG
+277 
-290 DEFYIVG
+290 
-297 RMKDLII
+297 
-304 QDGVNH
+304 
-310 YPDDIETTVKEFTG
+310 
-324 GRVAAFSVSDDGV
+324 
-337 EHLVIAAEVRT
+337 
-348 EHGPDKVTIM
+348 
-358 DFSTI
+358 
-363 KRLVVSALSKLHGLH
+363 
-378 VTDFLLVP
+378 
-386 PGALP
+386 
-391 KTTSGKISRAACA
+391 
-404 KQYGA
+404 
-409 NKLQRSSNVPM
+409 
-420 TDGSVTAD
+420 
-428 KLQKWF
+428 
-434 REYLSTHIECHP
+434 

-1194 HDVSIAA
+1194 HDVSIAV

-1816 RGPHR
+1816 RGPHP

>member
-1 MQYTSGST
+1 
-9 ANPRGVV
+9 
-16 LSMRN
+16 
-21 VTENVDQIIRNYFRH
+21 
-36 EGGAPRL
+36 
-43 PSSVVSWLP
+43 
-52 LYHDMGLM
+52 
-60 VGLFIPLFVGCPVIL
+60 
-75 TSPEAFIRKP
+75 
-85 ARWMQLLAKHQAPF
+85 
-99 SAAPNFAF
+99 
-107 DLAVAKTSE
+107 
-116 EDMAGL
+116 
-122 DLGHVNTIINGAEQ
+122 
-136 VQPNTITKFL
+136 
-146 RRFRPYNLM
+146 
-155 PAAVK
+155 
-160 PSYGMAE
+160 
-167 AVVYLATTKAGS
+167 
-179 PPTSTEFDA
+179 
-188 DSLARGHAELSTF
+188 
-201 ETERAT
+201 
-207 RLIRYHSDDKE
+207 
-218 PLLRIV
+218 
-224 DPDSNI
+224 
-230 ELGPGRIGE
+230 
-239 IWIHGKNVS
+239 
-248 TGYHNADDALN
+248 
-259 RDKFQ
+259 
-264 ASIREASAGTPRS
+264 
-277 PWLRTGDLGFIVG
+277 
-290 DEFYIVG
+290 
-297 RMKDLII
+297 
-304 QDGVNH
+304 
-310 YPDDIETTVKEFTG
+310 
-324 GRVAAFSVSDDGV
+324 
-337 EHLVIAAEVRT
+337 
-348 EHGPDKVTIM
+348 
-358 DFSTI
+358 
-363 KRLVVSALSKLHGLH
+363 
-378 VTDFLLVP
+378 
-386 PGALP
+386 
-391 KTTSGKISRAACA
+391 
-404 KQYGA
+404 
-409 NKLQRSSNVPM
+409 M

-771 ILAILTGSAVNQD
+771 ILAMLTGSAVNQD

-1816 RGPHR
+1816 RGPHP

>member
-1 MQYTSGST
+1 
-9 ANPRGVV
+9 
-16 LSMRN
+16 
-21 VTENVDQIIRNYFRH
+21 
-36 EGGAPRL
+36 
-43 PSSVVSWLP
+43 
-52 LYHDMGLM
+52 
-60 VGLFIPLFVGCPVIL
+60 
-75 TSPEAFIRKP
+75 
-85 ARWMQLLAKHQAPF
+85 
-99 SAAPNFAF
+99 
-107 DLAVAKTSE
+107 
-116 EDMAGL
+116 
-122 DLGHVNTIINGAEQ
+122 
-136 VQPNTITKFL
+136 
-146 RRFRPYNLM
+146 
-155 PAAVK
+155 
-160 PSYGMAE
+160 
-167 AVVYLATTKAGS
+167 
-179 PPTSTEFDA
+179 
-188 DSLARGHAELSTF
+188 
-201 ETERAT
+201 
-207 RLIRYHSDDKE
+207 
-218 PLLRIV
+218 
-224 DPDSNI
+224 
-230 ELGPGRIGE
+230 
-239 IWIHGKNVS
+239 
-248 TGYHNADDALN
+248 
-259 RDKFQ
+259 
-264 ASIREASAGTPRS
+264 
-277 PWLRTGDLGFIVG
+277 
-290 DEFYIVG
+290 
-297 RMKDLII
+297 
-304 QDGVNH
+304 
-310 YPDDIETTVKEFTG
+310 
-324 GRVAAFSVSDDGV
+324 
-337 EHLVIAAEVRT
+337 
-348 EHGPDKVTIM
+348 
-358 DFSTI
+358 
-363 KRLVVSALSKLHGLH
+363 
-378 VTDFLLVP
+378 
-386 PGALP
+386 
-391 KTTSGKISRAACA
+391 
-404 KQYGA
+404 
-409 NKLQRSSNVPM
+409 M

-1194 HDVSIAA
+1194 HGVSIAA

-1816 RGPHR
+1816 RGPHP

>member
-1 MQYTSGST
+1 
-9 ANPRGVV
+9 
-16 LSMRN
+16 
-21 VTENVDQIIRNYFRH
+21 
-36 EGGAPRL
+36 
-43 PSSVVSWLP
+43 
-52 LYHDMGLM
+52 
-60 VGLFIPLFVGCPVIL
+60 
-75 TSPEAFIRKP
+75 
-85 ARWMQLLAKHQAPF
+85 
-99 SAAPNFAF
+99 
-107 DLAVAKTSE
+107 
-116 EDMAGL
+116 
-122 DLGHVNTIINGAEQ
+122 
-136 VQPNTITKFL
+136 
-146 RRFRPYNLM
+146 
-155 PAAVK
+155 
-160 PSYGMAE
+160 
-167 AVVYLATTKAGS
+167 
-179 PPTSTEFDA
+179 
-188 DSLARGHAELSTF
+188 
-201 ETERAT
+201 
-207 RLIRYHSDDKE
+207 
-218 PLLRIV
+218 
-224 DPDSNI
+224 
-230 ELGPGRIGE
+230 
-239 IWIHGKNVS
+239 
-248 TGYHNADDALN
+248 
-259 RDKFQ
+259 
-264 ASIREASAGTPRS
+264 
-277 PWLRTGDLGFIVG
+277 
-290 DEFYIVG
+290 
-297 RMKDLII
+297 
-304 QDGVNH
+304 
-310 YPDDIETTVKEFTG
+310 
-324 GRVAAFSVSDDGV
+324 
-337 EHLVIAAEVRT
+337 
-348 EHGPDKVTIM
+348 
-358 DFSTI
+358 
-363 KRLVVSALSKLHGLH
+363 
-378 VTDFLLVP
+378 
-386 PGALP
+386 
-391 KTTSGKISRAACA
+391 
-404 KQYGA
+404 
-409 NKLQRSSNVPM
+409 M

-1368 VFSGYRPKRVE
+1368 AFSGYRPKRVE

>member
-1 MQYTSGST
+1 MVS
-9 ANPRGVV
+9 RV
-16 LSMRN
+16 LVHAYR
-21 VTENVDQIIRNYFRH
+21 V
-36 EGGAPRL
+36 
-43 PSSVVSWLP
+43 SS
-52 LYHDMGLM
+52 
-60 VGLFIPLFVGCPVIL
+60 
-75 TSPEAFIRKP
+75 
-85 ARWMQLLAKHQAPF
+85 
-99 SAAPNFAF
+99 
-107 DLAVAKTSE
+107 
-116 EDMAGL
+116 
-122 DLGHVNTIINGAEQ
+122 
-136 VQPNTITKFL
+136 
-146 RRFRPYNLM
+146 
-155 PAAVK
+155 
-160 PSYGMAE
+160 
-167 AVVYLATTKAGS
+167 
-179 PPTSTEFDA
+179 
-188 DSLARGHAELSTF
+188 
-201 ETERAT
+201 
-207 RLIRYHSDDKE
+207 
-218 PLLRIV
+218 
-224 DPDSNI
+224 
-230 ELGPGRIGE
+230 
-239 IWIHGKNVS
+239 
-248 TGYHNADDALN
+248 
-259 RDKFQ
+259 
-264 ASIREASAGTPRS
+264 
-277 PWLRTGDLGFIVG
+277 
-290 DEFYIVG
+290 
-297 RMKDLII
+297 
-304 QDGVNH
+304 
-310 YPDDIETTVKEFTG
+310 
-324 GRVAAFSVSDDGV
+324 
-337 EHLVIAAEVRT
+337 
-348 EHGPDKVTIM
+348 
-358 DFSTI
+358 
-363 KRLVVSALSKLHGLH
+363 
-378 VTDFLLVP
+378 
-386 PGALP
+386 
-391 KTTSGKISRAACA
+391 
-404 KQYGA
+404 
-409 NKLQRSSNVPM
+409 
-420 TDGSVTAD
+420 
-428 KLQKWF
+428 
-434 REYLSTHIECHP
+434 

-506 LRESHGH
+506 LRENHGH

-1816 RGPHR
+1816 RGPHP

>member
-1 MQYTSGST
+1 
-9 ANPRGVV
+9 
-16 LSMRN
+16 
-21 VTENVDQIIRNYFRH
+21 
-36 EGGAPRL
+36 
-43 PSSVVSWLP
+43 
-52 LYHDMGLM
+52 
-60 VGLFIPLFVGCPVIL
+60 
-75 TSPEAFIRKP
+75 
-85 ARWMQLLAKHQAPF
+85 
-99 SAAPNFAF
+99 
-107 DLAVAKTSE
+107 
-116 EDMAGL
+116 
-122 DLGHVNTIINGAEQ
+122 
-136 VQPNTITKFL
+136 
-146 RRFRPYNLM
+146 
-155 PAAVK
+155 
-160 PSYGMAE
+160 
-167 AVVYLATTKAGS
+167 
-179 PPTSTEFDA
+179 
-188 DSLARGHAELSTF
+188 
-201 ETERAT
+201 
-207 RLIRYHSDDKE
+207 
-218 PLLRIV
+218 
-224 DPDSNI
+224 
-230 ELGPGRIGE
+230 
-239 IWIHGKNVS
+239 
-248 TGYHNADDALN
+248 
-259 RDKFQ
+259 
-264 ASIREASAGTPRS
+264 
-277 PWLRTGDLGFIVG
+277 
-290 DEFYIVG
+290 
-297 RMKDLII
+297 
-304 QDGVNH
+304 
-310 YPDDIETTVKEFTG
+310 
-324 GRVAAFSVSDDGV
+324 
-337 EHLVIAAEVRT
+337 
-348 EHGPDKVTIM
+348 
-358 DFSTI
+358 
-363 KRLVVSALSKLHGLH
+363 
-378 VTDFLLVP
+378 
-386 PGALP
+386 
-391 KTTSGKISRAACA
+391 
-404 KQYGA
+404 
-409 NKLQRSSNVPM
+409 M

-434 REYLSTHIECHP
+434 REYVSTHIECHP

-673 LDIQGPSIVIDTACS
+673 LDIQGPPIVIDTACS

-959 GGGVVA
+959 DGGVVA

-1816 RGPHR
+1816 RGPHP

>member
-1 MQYTSGST
+1 
-9 ANPRGVV
+9 
-16 LSMRN
+16 
-21 VTENVDQIIRNYFRH
+21 
-36 EGGAPRL
+36 
-43 PSSVVSWLP
+43 
-52 LYHDMGLM
+52 
-60 VGLFIPLFVGCPVIL
+60 
-75 TSPEAFIRKP
+75 
-85 ARWMQLLAKHQAPF
+85 
-99 SAAPNFAF
+99 
-107 DLAVAKTSE
+107 
-116 EDMAGL
+116 
-122 DLGHVNTIINGAEQ
+122 
-136 VQPNTITKFL
+136 
-146 RRFRPYNLM
+146 
-155 PAAVK
+155 
-160 PSYGMAE
+160 
-167 AVVYLATTKAGS
+167 
-179 PPTSTEFDA
+179 
-188 DSLARGHAELSTF
+188 
-201 ETERAT
+201 
-207 RLIRYHSDDKE
+207 
-218 PLLRIV
+218 
-224 DPDSNI
+224 
-230 ELGPGRIGE
+230 
-239 IWIHGKNVS
+239 
-248 TGYHNADDALN
+248 
-259 RDKFQ
+259 
-264 ASIREASAGTPRS
+264 
-277 PWLRTGDLGFIVG
+277 
-290 DEFYIVG
+290 
-297 RMKDLII
+297 
-304 QDGVNH
+304 
-310 YPDDIETTVKEFTG
+310 
-324 GRVAAFSVSDDGV
+324 
-337 EHLVIAAEVRT
+337 
-348 EHGPDKVTIM
+348 
-358 DFSTI
+358 
-363 KRLVVSALSKLHGLH
+363 
-378 VTDFLLVP
+378 
-386 PGALP
+386 
-391 KTTSGKISRAACA
+391 
-404 KQYGA
+404 
-409 NKLQRSSNVPM
+409 M

-1745 GRSMAPVL
+1745 GRSIAPVL

>member
-1 MQYTSGST
+1 
-9 ANPRGVV
+9 
-16 LSMRN
+16 
-21 VTENVDQIIRNYFRH
+21 
-36 EGGAPRL
+36 
-43 PSSVVSWLP
+43 
-52 LYHDMGLM
+52 
-60 VGLFIPLFVGCPVIL
+60 
-75 TSPEAFIRKP
+75 
-85 ARWMQLLAKHQAPF
+85 
-99 SAAPNFAF
+99 
-107 DLAVAKTSE
+107 
-116 EDMAGL
+116 
-122 DLGHVNTIINGAEQ
+122 
-136 VQPNTITKFL
+136 
-146 RRFRPYNLM
+146 
-155 PAAVK
+155 
-160 PSYGMAE
+160 
-167 AVVYLATTKAGS
+167 
-179 PPTSTEFDA
+179 
-188 DSLARGHAELSTF
+188 
-201 ETERAT
+201 
-207 RLIRYHSDDKE
+207 
-218 PLLRIV
+218 
-224 DPDSNI
+224 
-230 ELGPGRIGE
+230 
-239 IWIHGKNVS
+239 
-248 TGYHNADDALN
+248 
-259 RDKFQ
+259 
-264 ASIREASAGTPRS
+264 
-277 PWLRTGDLGFIVG
+277 
-290 DEFYIVG
+290 
-297 RMKDLII
+297 
-304 QDGVNH
+304 
-310 YPDDIETTVKEFTG
+310 
-324 GRVAAFSVSDDGV
+324 
-337 EHLVIAAEVRT
+337 
-348 EHGPDKVTIM
+348 
-358 DFSTI
+358 
-363 KRLVVSALSKLHGLH
+363 
-378 VTDFLLVP
+378 
-386 PGALP
+386 
-391 KTTSGKISRAACA
+391 
-404 KQYGA
+404 
-409 NKLQRSSNVPM
+409 M

-434 REYLSTHIECHP
+434 REYVSTHIECHP

-1355 QGFVSGMGLDWAS
+1355 QGFASGMGLDWAS

-1816 RGPHR
+1816 RGPHP

>member
-1 MQYTSGST
+1 M
-9 ANPRGVV
+9 
-16 LSMRN
+16 L
-21 VTENVDQIIRNYFRH
+21 
-36 EGGAPRL
+36 
-43 PSSVVSWLP
+43 
-52 LYHDMGLM
+52 
-60 VGLFIPLFVGCPVIL
+60 VI
-75 TSPEAFIRKP
+75 
-85 ARWMQLLAKHQAPF
+85 
-99 SAAPNFAF
+99 
-107 DLAVAKTSE
+107 
-116 EDMAGL
+116 
-122 DLGHVNTIINGAEQ
+122 
-136 VQPNTITKFL
+136 
-146 RRFRPYNLM
+146 
-155 PAAVK
+155 
-160 PSYGMAE
+160 
-167 AVVYLATTKAGS
+167 
-179 PPTSTEFDA
+179 
-188 DSLARGHAELSTF
+188 
-201 ETERAT
+201 
-207 RLIRYHSDDKE
+207 
-218 PLLRIV
+218 
-224 DPDSNI
+224 
-230 ELGPGRIGE
+230 PGR
-239 IWIHGKNVS
+239 
-248 TGYHNADDALN
+248 
-259 RDKFQ
+259 
-264 ASIREASAGTPRS
+264 
-277 PWLRTGDLGFIVG
+277 
-290 DEFYIVG
+290 
-297 RMKDLII
+297 
-304 QDGVNH
+304 
-310 YPDDIETTVKEFTG
+310 
-324 GRVAAFSVSDDGV
+324 
-337 EHLVIAAEVRT
+337 
-348 EHGPDKVTIM
+348 
-358 DFSTI
+358 
-363 KRLVVSALSKLHGLH
+363 
-378 VTDFLLVP
+378 
-386 PGALP
+386 
-391 KTTSGKISRAACA
+391 
-404 KQYGA
+404 
-409 NKLQRSSNVPM
+409 
-420 TDGSVTAD
+420 
-428 KLQKWF
+428 
-434 REYLSTHIECHP
+434 
-446 NEVSL
+446 
-451 DVPIR
+451 
-456 DLGLKSIDVLA
+456 
-467 IPGDLGD
+467 
-474 RFGFCIPDLA
+474 
-484 VWDNPSAN
+484 
-492 DLIDSL
+492 
-498 LNQRSADS
+498 
-506 LRESHGH
+506 
-513 ADRNTQG
+513 
-520 RGSINEPVAVIGVGC
+520 
-535 RFPGDIDGPERLWDF
+535 
-550 LTEKKCAITAYPD
+550 
-563 RGFTNAGTFAESG
+563 
-576 GFLKDVAGFDNRF
+576 
-589 FDIPPDE
+589 
-596 ALRMDPQQRLLLE
+596 
-609 VSWEAL
+609 
-615 EHAGIIP
+615 
-622 ESLRLSR
+622 
-629 TGVFVGVSSTD
+629 
-640 YVRLVSASAQQKS
+640 
-653 TIWDNTGG
+653 
-661 SSSIIA
+661 
-667 NRISYF
+667 
-673 LDIQGPSIVIDTACS
+673 
-688 SSLVAV
+688 V

-1116 FAVEVALYRLLMSW
+1116 FAVEVALYRLVMSW

-1521 ANPAERIDALTDLFL
+1521 ANPAERIDALTDVFL

-1816 RGPHR
+1816 RGPHP

>member
-1 MQYTSGST
+1 
-9 ANPRGVV
+9 
-16 LSMRN
+16 
-21 VTENVDQIIRNYFRH
+21 
-36 EGGAPRL
+36 
-43 PSSVVSWLP
+43 
-52 LYHDMGLM
+52 
-60 VGLFIPLFVGCPVIL
+60 
-75 TSPEAFIRKP
+75 
-85 ARWMQLLAKHQAPF
+85 
-99 SAAPNFAF
+99 
-107 DLAVAKTSE
+107 
-116 EDMAGL
+116 
-122 DLGHVNTIINGAEQ
+122 
-136 VQPNTITKFL
+136 
-146 RRFRPYNLM
+146 
-155 PAAVK
+155 
-160 PSYGMAE
+160 
-167 AVVYLATTKAGS
+167 
-179 PPTSTEFDA
+179 
-188 DSLARGHAELSTF
+188 
-201 ETERAT
+201 
-207 RLIRYHSDDKE
+207 
-218 PLLRIV
+218 
-224 DPDSNI
+224 
-230 ELGPGRIGE
+230 
-239 IWIHGKNVS
+239 
-248 TGYHNADDALN
+248 
-259 RDKFQ
+259 
-264 ASIREASAGTPRS
+264 
-277 PWLRTGDLGFIVG
+277 
-290 DEFYIVG
+290 
-297 RMKDLII
+297 
-304 QDGVNH
+304 
-310 YPDDIETTVKEFTG
+310 
-324 GRVAAFSVSDDGV
+324 
-337 EHLVIAAEVRT
+337 
-348 EHGPDKVTIM
+348 
-358 DFSTI
+358 
-363 KRLVVSALSKLHGLH
+363 
-378 VTDFLLVP
+378 
-386 PGALP
+386 
-391 KTTSGKISRAACA
+391 
-404 KQYGA
+404 
-409 NKLQRSSNVPM
+409 M

-836 LGMVFGRKRPGSGP
+836 LGMVFGRTRPGSGP

-1816 RGPHR
+1816 RGPHP

>member
-1 MQYTSGST
+1 
-9 ANPRGVV
+9 
-16 LSMRN
+16 
-21 VTENVDQIIRNYFRH
+21 
-36 EGGAPRL
+36 
-43 PSSVVSWLP
+43 
-52 LYHDMGLM
+52 
-60 VGLFIPLFVGCPVIL
+60 
-75 TSPEAFIRKP
+75 
-85 ARWMQLLAKHQAPF
+85 
-99 SAAPNFAF
+99 
-107 DLAVAKTSE
+107 
-116 EDMAGL
+116 
-122 DLGHVNTIINGAEQ
+122 
-136 VQPNTITKFL
+136 
-146 RRFRPYNLM
+146 
-155 PAAVK
+155 
-160 PSYGMAE
+160 
-167 AVVYLATTKAGS
+167 
-179 PPTSTEFDA
+179 
-188 DSLARGHAELSTF
+188 
-201 ETERAT
+201 
-207 RLIRYHSDDKE
+207 
-218 PLLRIV
+218 
-224 DPDSNI
+224 
-230 ELGPGRIGE
+230 
-239 IWIHGKNVS
+239 
-248 TGYHNADDALN
+248 
-259 RDKFQ
+259 
-264 ASIREASAGTPRS
+264 
-277 PWLRTGDLGFIVG
+277 
-290 DEFYIVG
+290 
-297 RMKDLII
+297 
-304 QDGVNH
+304 
-310 YPDDIETTVKEFTG
+310 
-324 GRVAAFSVSDDGV
+324 
-337 EHLVIAAEVRT
+337 
-348 EHGPDKVTIM
+348 
-358 DFSTI
+358 
-363 KRLVVSALSKLHGLH
+363 
-378 VTDFLLVP
+378 
-386 PGALP
+386 
-391 KTTSGKISRAACA
+391 
-404 KQYGA
+404 
-409 NKLQRSSNVPM
+409 M

-492 DLIDSL
+492 DLI
-498 LNQRSADS
+498 DS

-1116 FAVEVALYRLLMSW
+1116 FAVEVALYRLVMSW

-1521 ANPAERIDALTDLFL
+1521 ANPAERIDALTDVFL

-1816 RGPHR
+1816 RGPHP

>member
-1 MQYTSGST
+1 MVS
-9 ANPRGVV
+9 RV
-16 LSMRN
+16 LVHAYR
-21 VTENVDQIIRNYFRH
+21 V
-36 EGGAPRL
+36 
-43 PSSVVSWLP
+43 SS
-52 LYHDMGLM
+52 
-60 VGLFIPLFVGCPVIL
+60 
-75 TSPEAFIRKP
+75 
-85 ARWMQLLAKHQAPF
+85 
-99 SAAPNFAF
+99 
-107 DLAVAKTSE
+107 
-116 EDMAGL
+116 
-122 DLGHVNTIINGAEQ
+122 
-136 VQPNTITKFL
+136 
-146 RRFRPYNLM
+146 
-155 PAAVK
+155 
-160 PSYGMAE
+160 
-167 AVVYLATTKAGS
+167 
-179 PPTSTEFDA
+179 
-188 DSLARGHAELSTF
+188 
-201 ETERAT
+201 
-207 RLIRYHSDDKE
+207 
-218 PLLRIV
+218 
-224 DPDSNI
+224 
-230 ELGPGRIGE
+230 
-239 IWIHGKNVS
+239 
-248 TGYHNADDALN
+248 
-259 RDKFQ
+259 
-264 ASIREASAGTPRS
+264 
-277 PWLRTGDLGFIVG
+277 
-290 DEFYIVG
+290 
-297 RMKDLII
+297 
-304 QDGVNH
+304 
-310 YPDDIETTVKEFTG
+310 
-324 GRVAAFSVSDDGV
+324 
-337 EHLVIAAEVRT
+337 
-348 EHGPDKVTIM
+348 
-358 DFSTI
+358 
-363 KRLVVSALSKLHGLH
+363 
-378 VTDFLLVP
+378 
-386 PGALP
+386 
-391 KTTSGKISRAACA
+391 
-404 KQYGA
+404 
-409 NKLQRSSNVPM
+409 
-420 TDGSVTAD
+420 
-428 KLQKWF
+428 
-434 REYLSTHIECHP
+434 

-1536 QACDAGRDADG
+1536 QACGAGRDADG

-1816 RGPHR
+1816 RGPHP

>member
-1 MQYTSGST
+1 
-9 ANPRGVV
+9 
-16 LSMRN
+16 
-21 VTENVDQIIRNYFRH
+21 
-36 EGGAPRL
+36 
-43 PSSVVSWLP
+43 
-52 LYHDMGLM
+52 
-60 VGLFIPLFVGCPVIL
+60 
-75 TSPEAFIRKP
+75 
-85 ARWMQLLAKHQAPF
+85 
-99 SAAPNFAF
+99 
-107 DLAVAKTSE
+107 
-116 EDMAGL
+116 
-122 DLGHVNTIINGAEQ
+122 
-136 VQPNTITKFL
+136 
-146 RRFRPYNLM
+146 
-155 PAAVK
+155 
-160 PSYGMAE
+160 
-167 AVVYLATTKAGS
+167 
-179 PPTSTEFDA
+179 
-188 DSLARGHAELSTF
+188 
-201 ETERAT
+201 
-207 RLIRYHSDDKE
+207 
-218 PLLRIV
+218 
-224 DPDSNI
+224 
-230 ELGPGRIGE
+230 
-239 IWIHGKNVS
+239 
-248 TGYHNADDALN
+248 
-259 RDKFQ
+259 
-264 ASIREASAGTPRS
+264 
-277 PWLRTGDLGFIVG
+277 
-290 DEFYIVG
+290 
-297 RMKDLII
+297 
-304 QDGVNH
+304 
-310 YPDDIETTVKEFTG
+310 
-324 GRVAAFSVSDDGV
+324 
-337 EHLVIAAEVRT
+337 
-348 EHGPDKVTIM
+348 
-358 DFSTI
+358 
-363 KRLVVSALSKLHGLH
+363 
-378 VTDFLLVP
+378 
-386 PGALP
+386 
-391 KTTSGKISRAACA
+391 
-404 KQYGA
+404 
-409 NKLQRSSNVPM
+409 M

-1773 RWRTAAAEAA
+1773 RWRTAAGEAA

-1816 RGPHR
+1816 RGPHP